1 MNGPRRSHPPPPPA
15 PAVLALALAM
25 PLVRLHCTPAV
36 EPNACVVHA
45 MGGLLPAAPTLT
57 FDDTI
62 GAAKMPV
69 RFRERLETDDLH
81 AELWPTVAGSEP
93 PPDTAALVLGHQQ
106 DARGAM
112 PCPATAS
119 VAQPPAPRLAAV
131 ALAMDPVRQCVLLTR
146 RPRSMRTFPGAW
158 VLPGGSVDAT
168 DGSTA
173 AAALRE
179 LAEETGLAASEA
191 VGAVPFC
198 LWESCYPP
206 SFELWRE
213 KQEAGGRC
221 SHFVICYHKVAV
233 DSRQPLELQP
243 EECDCAVWVPLHHLA
258 GPLAGRDAGAEAASE
273 SYERAAGSPAG
284 EPVPAS
290 LLTGVYPN
298 ALGEGVGRAHLFA
311 ISQLGQRD
319 GQ

>member
-1 MNGPRRSHPPPPPA
+1 
-15 PAVLALALAM
+15 M

-45 MGGLLPAAPTLT
+45 MGSLLPAAPTLT

-81 AELWPTVAGSEP
+81 VELWPTVAGSEP
-93 PPDTAALVLGHQQ
+93 PPGTAALVLGHQQ

-191 VGAVPFC
+191 VGVC
-198 LWESCYPP
+198 LPAT
-206 SFELWRE
+206 
-213 KQEAGGRC
+213 QA
-221 SHFVICYHKVAV
+221 SHSA
-233 DSRQPLELQP
+233 S
-243 EECDCAVWVPLHHLA
+243 
-258 GPLAGRDAGAEAASE
+258 AEALPWPAMQTHFSPMTQPC
-273 SYERAAGSPAG
+273 RTCGSFALGLTNVVSPSC
-284 EPVPAS
+284 AS
-290 LLTGVYPN
+290 L
-298 ALGEGVGRAHLFA
+298 
-311 ISQLGQRD
+311 
-319 GQ
+319 